1 MRFFHFKDLGEIEAF
16 IFANDADRARE
27 LFMAHAGVAD
37 DADHAMI
44 WRELK
49 PEHFVEPFRTYLE
62 DGLKLGQEGIG
73 TWDEERGWAPVTPR
87 ARELRTPPWPDD

>member
-37 DADHAMI
+37 DADYAII
-44 WRELK
+44 WRELE
-49 PEHFVEPFRTYLE
+49 PHHFVEPFRTYLE
-62 DGLKLGQEGIG
+62 DGLKLDSEGIG
-73 TWDEERGWAPVTPR
+73 TWDEEKGWLPVSPLTRKIRMFPD
-87 ARELRTPPWPDD
+87 PDD